1 MKNLN
6 KIRGKREFH
15 FDDKELI
22 ALGICSALLI
32 FLVLWLGILIGKGNQ
47 AQEMT
52 KLEENPPI
60 TLSPPSSSD
69 NPSLTQQ
76 THIPSGGKLK
86 EEESKRASPQPGEPK
101 RDLKLS
107 YYTVLQDA
115 EQPKDQ
121 NIKQPEANPGMS
133 VVKSDSKELNA
144 GQTIGDS
151 KKEEVSKEGSGTEAG
166 LEPRRTDNLPE
177 VPSKK
182 PEGPV
187 KNSFESESAVY
198 TVQVAS
204 SQNREESEL
213 LRNQLRE
220 KGYDATL
227 ISVNLGP
234 QGIWY
239 RVRVG
244 NLKDRME
251 AERLKK
257 ELQERFSVL
266 ARNPLIVKGSE
277 Q

>member
-22 ALGICSALLI
+22 ALGICSTLLI

-60 TLSPPSSSD
+60 TLSPSSSLD
-69 NPSLTQQ
+69 NPSSTQQ
-76 THIPSGGKLK
+76 AQGKLK
-86 EEESKRASPQPGEPK
+86 EEESKHASSSQPGEPK

-121 NIKQPEANPGMS
+121 SIKQSEASPGMS
-133 VVKSDSKELNA
+133 VVKSDSKELNS
-144 GQTIGDS
+144 GQTTEDS

-187 KNSFESESAVY
+187 KNNFESESAIY

>member
-22 ALGICSALLI
+22 ALGICSTLLI
-32 FLVLWLGILIGKGNQ
+32 FLVFWLGILIGRGNQ

-60 TLSPPSSSD
+60 TLSSPNNPSS
-69 NPSLTQQ
+69 TQQ
-76 THIPSGGKLK
+76 THIPSEGKSK
-86 EEESKRASPQPGEPK
+86 SEDASKHSSVQPEESKR
-101 RDLKLS
+101 DIKLS

-121 NIKQPEANPGMS
+121 NVKPPEANPGTS
-133 VVKSDSKELNA
+133 VIKSDPKESKSDQITENLKRE
-144 GQTIGDS
+144 GTL
-151 KKEEVSKEGSGTEAG
+151 KEGSSMEVGP
-166 LEPRRTDNLPE
+166 EPRRMDNLPE
-177 VPSKK
+177 VPPKK
-182 PEGPV
+182 SEGPV
-187 KNSFESESAVY
+187 KNNFESESAVY

-266 ARNPLIVKGSE
+266 AKNPLIVRGSE
-277 Q
+277 P

>member
-22 ALGICSALLI
+22 ALGICSTLLI

-52 KLEENPPI
+52 KLEENLPL
-60 TLSPPSSSD
+60 TLSSSD
-69 NPSLTQQ
+69 NPSSTQQ
-76 THIPSGGKLK
+76 AHIPSGGKLK
-86 EEESKRASPQPGEPK
+86 EESKHASSSQPGEPK

-121 NIKQPEANPGMS
+121 SVKQPKANPDLS
-133 VVKSDSKELNA
+133 VAKSDSKELNT
-144 GQTIGDS
+144 GQTTEDS
-151 KKEEVSKEGSGTEAG
+151 KKEGVSKEGSGIEAAS
-166 LEPRRTDNLPE
+166 EPRRTDSLPQ

-182 PEGPV
+182 PEEPV
-187 KNSFESESAVY
+187 KNNFESESAVY

-266 ARNPLIVKGSE
+266 ARNPLIVRGSE